1 MNEQQGERRR
11 APGIGHPLSFFGVLL
26 LCTLPVLLKQIQ
38 DVDVWWH
45 ILFGSEYLKNFAPP
59 SFSEYFFTPT
69 VQGLPSYL
77 RYTFLGDV
85 LLFLVY
91 RTGGDVGL
99 QLLMVAV
106 VFSSIYLLLRPA
118 GTRYTWGMLLL
129 ATAFVLGTYQMQLI
143 RNSLFG
149 LVFTALILWLFHQ
162 IRYQGRTWLLL
173 LVPVVLGIWSC
184 VHGSYLVG
192 FVLAVLLLIGDILD
206 DLVRNRKAGVRKVTL
221 YLLSLV
227 AALVCISIYNA
238 SFTKHYLVRT
248 FFPDTQVEDSRQE
261 RGEIYLEHNR
271 GVLGTIKHALNNT
284 VFKTD
289 SMTFPSADFAS
300 PFDKTRQ
307 IHVRVSLGFF
317 LLGVVLL
324 AFFIR
329 PVRLS
334 YVLPFC
340 GLSLLGLGY
349 VRATGF
355 IPVVVLFLIC
365 SSLGTGQLV
374 GNRFA
379 MHRVVGSTTAM
390 VLVGIWTLLVWGM
403 ALTGNLVPLTGLASH
418 VFGTGRLVFYD
429 QRMADH
435 VLEEYGDARVFNTVE
450 SGGYYLLRWHPE
462 KQVFITGCFP
472 VHEEGFLLAFRRL
485 IQGGDVGL
493 LDRYGTDYALLP
505 HKSRR
510 IIDRFLDSREWVP
523 VAVSS
528 GAILLKRARS
538 FLDLRMPVRFLVREG
553 DLDFAN
559 RWIKIDIAQSFFR
572 ALMAL
577 VEQGRVQEARRLVRE
592 NPLVEGLMES
602 ETPWLLERLK
612 PHLL

>member
-1 MNEQQGERRR
+1 MNEQQGGRKR
-11 APGIGHPLSFFGVLL
+11 APGIGHPFSFFGLLL

-38 DVDVWWH
+38 DVDLWWH

-59 SFSEYFFTPT
+59 SFSEFFFTPT

-85 LLFLVY
+85 LLFLAY
-91 RTGGDVGL
+91 RTGGDAGL

-106 VFSSIYLLLRPA
+106 VLSSVYLLLRPA
-118 GTRYTWGMLLL
+118 ATKYTWGMLLL
-129 ATAFVLGTYQMQLI
+129 AIAFVLGTYQMQLI

-162 IRYQGRTWLLL
+162 IRYRNRNWLLL
-173 LVPVVLGIWSC
+173 LVPMVLGIWSC

-192 FVLAVLLLIGDILD
+192 FVLALLLLAGDTLD
-206 DLVRNRKAGVRKVTL
+206 DLVRNRRAGLRKVSL
-221 YLLSLV
+221 YLLTLL

-238 SFTKHYLVRT
+238 SFNKRYLARA
-248 FFPDTQVEDSRQE
+248 FFAQTQEEESQPGRE
-261 RGEIYLEHNR
+261 EIFLDHRR
-271 GVLGTIKHALNNT
+271 GVFGTIKHALNNT
-284 VFKTD
+284 VFNTD

-300 PFDKTRQ
+300 PFDKMRQ

-317 LLGVVLL
+317 VLGGVLL

-329 PVRLS
+329 PVRFSL
-334 YVLPFC
+334 VLPFC

-355 IPVVVLFLIC
+355 IPVVVLFLISC
-365 SSLGTGQLV
+365 SWGTGQLV

-379 MHRVVGSTTAM
+379 MNRVVGSTTAM
-390 VLVGIWTLLVWGM
+390 LLVGIWTMLVWGM
-403 ALTGNLVPLTGLASH
+403 ALTGNLVPMTGLASH

-435 VLEEYGDARVFNTVE
+435 VLEELRDEKVFNTVE

-462 KQVFITGCFP
+462 KQVFISGCFP
-472 VHEEGFLLAFRRL
+472 VHDEEFLLAYRRL
-485 IQGGDVGL
+485 IEGGDVEL
-493 LDRYGTDYALLP
+493 LDRYETDYALFP

-510 IIDRFLDSREWVP
+510 LIDRFLDSGDWVP

-528 GAILLKRARS
+528 GSILLKRVRS

-553 DLDFAN
+553 DLDFEN
-559 RWIKIDIAQSFFR
+559 RWIKNDIAKSFFR
-572 ALMAL
+572 ALMTL
-577 VEQGRVQEARRLVRE
+577 VEQGRVQEFRRLVRE
-592 NPLVEGLMES
+592 NPVVEGLMES